1 MNREVLP
8 VNGFRGNIQV
18 PPDKSIAHRMAM
30 FAALAEGDS
39 TISNFSLARDPQS
52 TLSCLKAL
60 GVEVSGTGADIVIH
74 GRGKYSLRPPSGPL
88 DCGNSGTT
96 MRLLAGILAG
106 AGISTVMTGDASL
119 SRRTM
124 KRIVDPLQLMGANI
138 RASEQFFPPLTLNGG
153 ASLKGIEYTLPIAS
167 AQVKSCIL
175 LAGLF
180 AEGETLVIEPIPTRD
195 HTERL
200 LSLEVS
206 RTGDARI
213 IRSHSGISVP
223 VQNGTVPGDFSAATF
238 WMVAGSV
245 VPNSDITLKNV
256 GMNPTRTA
264 ALNVLRR
271 MGAKIEMV
279 QTYTINGEPAAD
291 LRITSAQLS
300 STEILP
306 VEIPNLIDELPALGV
321 AMRFAEG
328 TSIFRNASELRHKEC
343 DRLSAMAAML
353 TASGC
358 KVKEFEDGL
367 AITGN
372 PDNRNFKTTFQT
384 NLDHRIVMSAAI
396 LAAASNH
403 TNTVCDAD
411 DAAVSYPTFWSDF
424 DSLTAS

>member
-1 MNREVLP
+1 MNRNVLP
-8 VNGFRGNIQV
+8 VNGFRGSIQV

-39 TISNFSLARDPQS
+39 AISNFSLARDPQS
-52 TLSCLKAL
+52 TLSCVKAL

-74 GRGKYSLRPPSGPL
+74 GRGKYALQPPSGPL

-138 RASEQFFPPLTLNGG
+138 RASEQFFPPLTLDGG
-153 ASLKGIEYTLPIAS
+153 TFLKGIEYTLPVAS

-213 IRSHSGISVP
+213 IRSHSGLSVP
-223 VQNGTVPGDFSAATF
+223 VQNGAVPGDFSAATF

-245 VPNSDITLKNV
+245 IPNSDITLKNV

-264 ALNVLRR
+264 ALKVLRR
-271 MGAKIEMV
+271 MGAKIETV
-279 QTYTINGEPAAD
+279 QTYAINGEPVAD
-291 LRITSAQLS
+291 LWITSAPLS
-300 STEILP
+300 ATEILP

-328 TSIFRNASELRHKEC
+328 TSIFRNANELRHKEC

-358 KVKEFEDGL
+358 QVKEFEDGL
-367 AITGN
+367 SITGN

-384 NLDHRIVMSAAI
+384 HLDHRIVMSAAI

-403 TNTVCDAD
+403 ENTVCDAD
-411 DAAVSYPTFWSDF
+411 DAAVSYPAFWSDF